1 MAKTNKYEIG
11 ALSEKYAPKN
21 YKKTESGELPETVF
35 SAETDYAAIYAP
47 KKLAENKKTTQKQS
61 VGDSNPTIGLGL
73 MQQEQL
79 QKERAQRTQMLNQA
93 MTQQQAQTVQ
103 PQAVQNQQKRTQ
115 MMERAAKVTQNQFDR
130 SDDLRRIYGTYSNY
144 VMGYGDQ
151 GQANIVQQKNADI
164 QAAVSQPNEKKIAS
178 RQQRIGEI
186 DREMEKMAGLGTGEM
201 VLSYDY
207 QKLQNEKD
215 RMQAEIDYLNGN
227 RPAETE
233 EERAERLRLQKE
245 ADERNIKYYKEK
257 TKAIKE
263 GKAGAYEAKRLAGDA
278 ASALVLG
285 GISNWW
291 SGMETIGAYLKAGK
305 NNLAKNTLNLL
316 AKVTP
321 EGSWKDK
328 LEDLADNISGEIDFS
343 RAELLNQQYQQ
354 IMADATDNRG
364 EISAW
369 MIEQLPS
376 AGSML
381 LDMGV
386 SAGLGAVAGAVGA
399 TGAAVTKATSSLSIM
414 GVRAAG
420 NSALQAVESGA
431 TPAQALAL
439 GVAQGGIE
447 VFSEKLFGGNP
458 IYDDDVG
465 MVNQLVSKLTNNKT
479 VMRILDS
486 KGFDIASEGF
496 EEVISEILDPI
507 AEGVILNKDLEMATP
522 EDLALAFAGGV
533 FLSVI
538 GNVVEAPGQA
548 RQAKYDKMVRAVS
561 ADVISQASG
570 VQDAAVQEAVQAVS
584 DKLAYGRVPD
594 ARDIGAVLDAMNEAG
609 AVLNEA
615 QTGAAAAQAA
625 QTEEKAPVMQT
636 NTAEQALTNFMRE
649 TGTVSNEQLLKFMD
663 DSDSTPAEM
672 ERAFNQMERSGLI
685 QADDAGNY
693 VWGGNENEAILNDG
707 GKRTTGL
714 GAGEQAGEL
723 AGGTGAAKAGQEAGA
738 YTGAAGGAGRA
749 AEAGVSED
757 ADGRLSDAQVDE
769 KSRTIREIKSQLQEL
784 GVKKVSAKEIGIG
797 SGSEE
802 QSLYVLPERMYTK
815 DVRAAKKLADKQGVN
830 FRAVIGPVTLKGG
843 GTVDGVFDRA
853 TDTITVRADSL
864 VRSAE
869 KLTQHEIYHALSKED
884 SSLNHQLRQTVVEKL
899 GENGEEKYREMLQKY
914 ADAYEGLYDM
924 ANQDDRDLMEEE
936 LLADAYAGMNRFKEA
951 SVAQY
956 QEDVRQTVSD
966 RRSTQNAAATE
977 RTTGPTEQR
986 FSVAETDDGRAV
998 AVVDSD
1004 ILSSIDTT
1012 NWNDTK
1018 KEQAKAAAK
1027 TALLAFKDG
1036 VQVNGISYAVN
1047 RTSRREYTRSNDTER
1062 KYKKMP
1068 EVFADKMR
1076 AAANANDII
1085 TATTS
1090 WANDGKLKHP
1100 RNDNFVDFT
1109 HGKVLIL
1116 AGNNQYEAETVVGI
1130 TEENRYVFYDVVDMK
1145 PMSFKMEEE
1154 PSVTTASGINAVS
1167 DIQEG
1172 SSTKRVPDAA
1182 EKVKQR
1188 FSLSEPVEQTG
1199 TLLALHNMDEEKIM
1213 RTLDL
1218 GAWPSPS
1225 IAIVQATQG
1234 HTGYGEYSAIFPRSV
1249 IDPEADARNK
1259 VYGGDAWTP
1268 THQNARVDYEVDD
1281 AKAREVE
1288 RRIAELSRKT
1298 AGGAFTSSSV
1308 LRGMGI
1314 ENDVTE
1320 DAQTIA
1326 QKLAGRDEVRAAYAA
1341 DNGITVEPVYKAK
1354 EYGQWGNKMSQKLI
1368 DGFGAQELASMEARI
1383 ETREGLTEQEKERF
1397 REIWK
1402 QGYID
1407 GLSNRM
1413 RERLE
1418 ATGRLQQRA
1427 DERAAELAD
1436 VQIEDTVS
1444 AAWQMYSE
1452 GGGVSTEI
1460 DRIAT
1465 SNALRAAVDDAEVQR
1480 WAAEQ
1485 IDGILGEPGI
1495 YNGEDP
1501 YTRSGNRKGFS
1512 DLHWEYTAENIVRAM
1527 NNAEARG
1534 ANYWGVGAAG
1544 MHAVATSNF
1553 RNVDEMHAEEGRL
1566 YQEGEEAH
1574 KARFEAL
1581 DGQINNIVRAVERT
1595 NKAHSDNSFEESEI
1609 IGSVLMQA
1617 AQGERTA
1624 NSIKR
1629 TFRKEGYTISDALA
1643 EDILQMLEDAAAIPT
1658 GYFEAK
1664 PERVVNFEEAA
1675 AVLAP
1680 DNAPIELLARMRAA
1694 GMNVMEYEAGNEEA
1708 RLELANSLN
1717 TRFSISEDD
1726 GVAGYMKRE
1735 ENDLMRQMRRELGAD
1750 VYRNGEAVR
1759 NAVRDMTR
1767 SYMETGSISA
1777 ESRQRALE
1785 TMLENGISVDSEYY
1799 DQYREVK
1806 DYLRKQKITVP
1817 EDVKRGIADYNAF
1830 RKRAFGT
1837 LRLTNKDGIGIDT
1850 AYGELREMA
1859 PELFPEDTYN
1869 LNDQLLR
1876 MQEIAESIKR
1886 EQTSVQT
1893 GKDKNFRAVMESTFN
1908 ELADRM
1914 QRKISA
1920 QYNKAQQEA
1929 DEASRAEEAEQARA
1943 GFDARQEEARRLLG
1957 GLNDA
1962 IEIGVLDAGEVDPEW
1977 SLSNTK
1983 QMQEIYREYAAKTP
1997 EDRRLDEGLYW
2008 FMQQKRA
2015 HGDVAQRKETISV
2028 LEAAQRAQDFS
2039 RDSFRGTEALDKIG
2053 VKVARSVT
2061 GYENASIMRAR
2072 DKAAKS
2078 VRKAIRQAEDRLAL
2092 SAAEKQFAEGIA
2104 AGLYSAQDIPSRMDR
2119 SGVIEMAD
2127 YYLAGW
2133 DAGYDMIAQ
2142 RKKDIANG
2150 LEKVM
2155 HGLFDEVE
2163 NVKPQKALQLNYN
2176 TTQRNAVRVFGDELG
2191 GRINKIIFDPINQNE
2206 AEKIRWIN
2214 RQIDDVREFVGQDGK
2229 KSKLTEQESAL
2240 VQKVIEGKS
2249 VAEMV
2254 AGDIMAENIRIASD
2268 EIQEGKDPADA
2279 AMAWGLGKEQ
2289 RQLAEKYAAWKGTLE
2304 ELKSA
2309 DTVKIGNAVRAYQEK
2324 FSQFY
2329 EAINDFL
2336 VAHGYQTIG
2345 FIKNYAPH
2353 MQSEETQN
2361 LLMTALQAMGVNT
2374 QVTELPTS
2382 IAGLTGDWKPNK
2394 KWNPYFLS
2402 RTTDITQFDIQ
2413 SAYQSYV
2420 QYMGEVL
2427 YHTDDIM
2434 TVRQMSNYFR
2444 SRFAPEEIRQEI
2456 DRIQMLKNA
2465 DGDRKREYLRD
2476 EGIVSM
2482 DTFLSNEDL
2491 NKALEE
2497 HLEQLFKDTAD
2508 KNLFSNF
2515 VMYLDNYAN
2524 ILAGKQSIADRGI
2537 EQLVGR
2543 KILNA
2548 GSNLVSAFAK
2558 ANVAGNLSSALN
2570 QSAQLANIIG
2580 DKGVK
2585 NTTRA
2590 FADIMSGKVKR
2601 TDFKANSDFLTSK
2614 AGISFLTTDRADMIV
2629 SKLFAP
2635 AEFADGLMSTLA
2647 VRSAYIEALDK
2658 GMSDKEA
2665 MAYADRYGRRVMGDR
2680 SKGGKAVAFASR
2692 NPVMQM
2698 VNVFQIEALN
2708 TWQHLKADTLGE
2720 DFRAIEREHGKKAAA
2735 GAVAGVIVKT
2745 ILSAFIL
2752 NRLGEELYG
2761 GTPAPFDI
2769 IGLSSNFIASGLGLD
2784 TNEWIRTLIDNGM
2797 EKLTGERVFD
2807 TERTGGEFDFW
2818 AGAEDLTYNVTNDIP
2833 FVRNVAGLLGWG
2845 DETLPI
2851 PNVNDWYKNV
2861 KKHLEDGMTMKDAA
2875 WDAGDLA
2882 SQLLPGGKQLSK
2894 TAKGIK
2900 LLAQGG
2906 DYTASGRLKFSVDAS
2921 DPMTFIKALLFG
2933 PNSLTESRS
2942 YWAAGGNYKSESQT
2956 AMYQDLL
2963 DSGMSGK
2970 QAERTLNVLKDAG
2983 DKQAEKFA
2991 AIAEMAVS
2999 DTQKDSLYGMTMS
3012 ESKRDKLDVL
3022 NPFGI
3027 GYTDYAD
3034 FTLLFEE
3041 AYPGENVSQERA
3053 ENVINGM
3060 DLTNAQKAAMF
3071 QLVTNAKQKKDGSIA
3086 NPYSQESGLKAYEL
3100 IADMPEE

>member
-47 KKLAENKKTTQKQS
+47 KKLAENKKTTQKPS

-73 MQQEQL
+73 MQQEQM

-151 GQANIVQQKNADI
+151 GQANIVQQKNAAI

-447 VFSEKLFGGNP
+447 VLSEKLFGGNP

-507 AEGVILNKDLEMATP
+507 AEGVILNKDVEMATP

-663 DSDSTPAEM
+663 ESDSTPAEM

-685 QADDAGNY
+685 KADDAGNY

-707 GKRTTGL
+707 GKRTAGL

-723 AGGTGAAKAGQEAGA
+723 AGGTGATEAGQEAGA
-738 YTGAAGGAGRA
+738 YTGAAGGTGRA
-749 AEAGVSED
+749 AETGVSDD
-757 ADGRLSDAQVDE
+757 ADGRLSNAQVDE

-797 SGSEE
+797 SGSED

-830 FRAVIGPVTLKGG
+830 FRAVIGTITLRGG
-843 GTVDGVFDRA
+843 GTADGVFDRE
-853 TDTITVRADSL
+853 TNTITVRADSL

-914 ADAYEGLYDM
+914 ADAYGGLYDM

-966 RRSTQNAAATE
+966 RRSTQNEAATE

-986 FSVAETDDGRAV
+986 FSISRMKDLPWEDQLKKHRHGDTLVVQKHTDAFLEENDLPMAIPVSVLNKAQSGKDNSHRVSDTSIERLQEGIKNAPIVINNPARNSIVYVTDLKEEGKGLVTVAFLKNQEFDGDRVHKATTIHTRENPMQMLNSLKENATVYVRKNKLDVVPGSSLLKSGTLGANIKFIDDSVAEETGNVKQSFSASEDADYM
-998 AVVDSD
+998 
-1004 ILSSIDTT
+1004 
-1012 NWNDTK
+1012 
-1018 KEQAKAAAK
+1018 AAAESGDTQ
-1027 TALLAFKDG
+1027 TAQEMVD
-1036 VQVNGISYAVN
+1036 
-1047 RTSRREYTRSNDTER
+1047 
-1062 KYKKMP
+1062 
-1068 EVFADKMR
+1068 R
-1076 AAANANDII
+1076 AAERA
-1085 TATTS
+1085 
-1090 WANDGKLKHP
+1090 GYRKLLYHGAK
-1100 RNDNFVDFT
+1100 RGGGFNEFRDWGYFT
-1109 HGKVLIL
+1109 
-1116 AGNNQYEAETVVGI
+1116 GNEAYAR
-1130 TEENRYVFYDVVDMK
+1130 RYMK
-1145 PMSFKMEEE
+1145 R
-1154 PSVTTASGINAVS
+1154 
-1167 DIQEG
+1167 DDEG
-1172 SSTKRVPDAA
+1172 SLYRTYVKA
-1182 EKVKQR
+1182 ENPFDTR
-1188 FSLSEPVEQTG
+1188 
-1199 TLLALHNMDEEKIM
+1199 
-1213 RTLDL
+1213 
-1218 GAWPSPS
+1218 
-1225 IAIVQATQG
+1225 
-1234 HTGYGEYSAIFPRSV
+1234 
-1249 IDPEADARNK
+1249 DPEAAEIFAQMRQEYGLSELQKNGLPDWTDGYDIADFIDENDMDYDMIVLNEGGDLVNGKPVSRGESYVVRDSAQIKRADAITYDDAGNIIPLSERFNPERRDIRYSASEDAESRADRPDKQTLEFLNSQKTQK
-1259 VYGGDAWTP
+1259 VY
-1268 THQNARVDYEVDD
+1268 
-1281 AKAREVE
+1281 
-1288 RRIAELSRKT
+1288 
-1298 AGGAFTSSSV
+1298 
-1308 LRGMGI
+1308 
-1314 ENDVTE
+1314 
-1320 DAQTIA
+1320 
-1326 QKLAGRDEVRAAYAA
+1326 RAMQV
-1341 DNGITVEPVYKAK
+1341 I
-1354 EYGQWGNKMSQKLI
+1354 
-1368 DGFGAQELASMEARI
+1368 
-1383 ETREGLTEQEKERF
+1383 
-1397 REIWK
+1397 
-1402 QGYID
+1402 
-1407 GLSNRM
+1407 
-1413 RERLE
+1413 
-1418 ATGRLQQRA
+1418 
-1427 DERAAELAD
+1427 
-1436 VQIEDTVS
+1436 
-1444 AAWQMYSE
+1444 
-1452 GGGVSTEI
+1452 
-1460 DRIAT
+1460 
-1465 SNALRAAVDDAEVQR
+1465 
-1480 WAAEQ
+1480 
-1485 IDGILGEPGI
+1485 
-1495 YNGEDP
+1495 NGELYP
-1501 YTRSGNRKGFS
+1501 PMAAKVKS
-1512 DLHWEYTAENIVRAM
+1512 DDGKRQLVMPSELGTWE
-1527 NNAEARG
+1527 
-1534 ANYWGVGAAG
+1534 
-1544 MHAVATSNF
+1544 
-1553 RNVDEMHAEEGRL
+1553 
-1566 YQEGEEAH
+1566 Q
-1574 KARFEAL
+1574 
-1581 DGQINNIVRAVERT
+1581 AVERPELIRNG
-1595 NKAHSDNSFEESEI
+1595 NKFTLDKGN
-1609 IGSVLMQA
+1609 GS
-1617 AQGERTA
+1617 
-1624 NSIKR
+1624 SI
-1629 TFRKEGYTISDALA
+1629 
-1643 EDILQMLEDAAAIPT
+1643 
-1658 GYFEAK
+1658 
-1664 PERVVNFEEAA
+1664 EAA
-1675 AVLAP
+1675 YNPYFHTSRSPLNDQFSSAYKRPNIVIVEGEIP
-1680 DNAPIELLARMRAA
+1680 DSELTSGYQAEFAKDPVGEMKWHAGPVSSKLPESKTRKVILSRWFKPVRILSDSEVADRVAKLLDGEGIEVPKNVVTPGLLK
-1694 GMNVMEYEAGNEEA
+1694 E
-1708 RLELANSLN
+1708 LEK
-1717 TRFSISEDD
+1717 RDVSIRYSASEDE

-1759 NAVRDMTR
+1759 NAVRNMTK
-1767 SYMETGSISA
+1767 SYLETGSISE

-1806 DYLRKQKITVP
+1806 NYLRKQKITVP
-1817 EDVKRGIADYNAF
+1817 EDVKRRIADYNAF

-1850 AYGELREMA
+1850 AYAKLREMA
-1859 PELFPEDTYN
+1859 PELFPEDAYN
-1869 LNDQLLR
+1869 LNDQLLQ
-1876 MQEIAESIKR
+1876 MQRVAEGIKR
-1886 EQTSVQT
+1886 EKTSVQD
-1893 GKDKNFRAVMESTFN
+1893 GQDKNFRAVMESTFN

-1929 DEASRAEEAEQARA
+1929 DEARRAEEAEQARV
-1943 GFDARQEEARRLLG
+1943 GFDARREEARRLLG

-1977 SLSNTK
+1977 SLSNTQ

-2039 RDSFRGTEALDKIG
+2039 RDGFRGTEALDKIG

-2104 AGLYSAQDIPSRMDR
+2104 AGIYSAQDIPSRMDR

-2214 RQIDDVREFVGQDGK
+2214 RQIDDVREFAGKDGK

-2240 VQKVIEGKS
+2240 VQKVIEGDS

-2279 AMAWGLGKEQ
+2279 AMAWSLSREQ

-2324 FSQFY
+2324 FSKFY

-2336 VAHGYQTIG
+2336 VAHGYETIG
-2345 FIKNYAPH
+2345 FKKNYAPH
-2353 MQSEETQN
+2353 MQPEKTQN
-2361 LLMTALQAMGVNT
+2361 QLMTALQAMGVNT

-2444 SRFAPEEIRQEI
+2444 SRYAPEEIRQEI

-2580 DKGVK
+2580 DRGVK

-2590 FADIMSGKVKR
+2590 FADIISGKVKR
-2601 TDFKANSDFLTSK
+2601 TDFKANSDYLTSK

-2680 SKGGKAVAFASR
+2680 SKGGKAVAFASK

-2769 IGLSSNFIASGLGLD
+2769 IGLSSNFIASGMGLD

-2818 AGAEDLTYNVTNDIP
+2818 AGAEDLTYNITNDVP

-2861 KKHLEDGMTMKDAA
+2861 KKNLEDGMTLEDAA
-2875 WDAGDLA
+2875 WDVGDLA

-2906 DYTASGRLKFSVDAS
+2906 DYTASGRLKFSVDTS

-2942 YWAAGGNYKSESQT
+2942 YWAAGRNYKSESQT

-2963 DSGMSGK
+2963 DSGMSS
-2970 QAERTLNVLKDAG
+2970 KDAEKWVK
-2983 DKQAEKFA
+2983 DYQAIQPEEGANGVKDWQKYDFILSSGLSEEQENTA
-2991 AIAEMAVS
+2991 AKEIVA
-2999 DTQKDSLYGMTMS
+2999 DTVK
-3012 ESKRDKLDVL
+3012 DKLDDLDLEYRDYAQLKAELHEKYPDQEENDLKDWQKYAVILDGGLDKQKENAEVALVLKKGTRDKIDVL
-3022 NPFGI
+3022 NVFGLE
-3027 GYTDYAD
+3027 YVD
-3034 FTLLFEE
+3034 FAKFKVAMQQKFPGAGVSKETAEE
-3041 AYPGENVSQERA
+3041 IIR
-3053 ENVINGM
+3053 GM
-3060 DLTNAQKAAMF
+3060 DFENNAQRAAMF
-3071 QLVTNAKQKKDGSIA
+3071 QLVTSAKPKKDGTIT
-3086 NPYSQESGLKAYEL
+3086 NPFSEDSGMKAWEL
-3100 IADMPEE
+3100 ISDMPEE